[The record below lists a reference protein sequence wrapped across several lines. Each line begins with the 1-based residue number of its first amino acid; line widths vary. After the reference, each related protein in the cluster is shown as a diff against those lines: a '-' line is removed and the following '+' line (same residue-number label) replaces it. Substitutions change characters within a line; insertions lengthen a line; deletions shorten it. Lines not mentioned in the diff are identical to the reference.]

1 MSTLEIKAKAFEEL
15 ASINE
20 ELDLK
25 KILLFIEN
33 IKNKTVDFNTD
44 LFFKEA
50 SEKYGDVLQK
60 LAQ

>member
-15 ASINE
+15 AAINE

-33 IKNKTVDFNTD
+33 IKDKSVDFNPD

-50 SEKYGDVLQK
+50 SEKYGDILQK

>member
-1 MSTLEIKAKAFEEL
+1 MSILEIKAKAFEEL

-33 IKNKTVDFNTD
+33 IKDKTVDFNAD